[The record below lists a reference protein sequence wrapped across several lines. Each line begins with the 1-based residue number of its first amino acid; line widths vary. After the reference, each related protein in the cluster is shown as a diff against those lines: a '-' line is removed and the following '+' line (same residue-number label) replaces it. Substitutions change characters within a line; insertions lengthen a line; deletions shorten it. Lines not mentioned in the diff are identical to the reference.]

1 MTFDFGN
8 VEQITIAV
16 KTLKMAIL
24 TYWVNF
30 KLLNKKIKF
39 DFKISFYL
47 TIMAFLCVVIRYEM
61 NYLVSIMI
69 LIIGISILFSKK
81 NFGNSILTTII
92 SLSINYIIEVFAII
106 IGFEIYKL
114 IKINYNDYVRLISIT
129 ICHIVLLVCIF
140 KLKKFKYGI
149 PFLKEKSD
157 DEYKDILMLNISIV
171 ILFSVITMSNTSD
184 QMASTVGVEIIF
196 SAIIMFITIKKSLNL
211 YYKQKM
217 LVKELDETKVE
228 LSNKNK
234 EIKELE
240 TENLTFKKRSHSLI
254 HQQKSLEYKIQQI
267 MMQTEISKEQ
277 AGEVKA
283 RLEKIAEEIYKE
295 KENIELDKT
304 GITEID
310 DILKYM
316 QSECNKNKIEFILK
330 LSGNIHQMINNAV
343 SKEDLEI
350 LLADHIKNA
359 IIAIN
364 HTDNIN
370 RTIMVKFGKIDSI
383 YSINIYDSGAEFEIE
398 TLDNLGKKPSTT
410 HAEEGGTG
418 MGFMNTFETLEKY
431 KASLTIEEYNK
442 PSKDNY
448 TKLISIK
455 FDNKNEFKIKSYRR

>member
-1 MTFDFGN
+1 MIFDIKKIE
-8 VEQITIAV
+8 VLTILLRTI
-16 KTLKMAIL
+16 KIAIL
-24 TYWVNF
+24 TYYTNF
-30 KLLNKKIKF
+30 KIMHKKSSV
-39 DFKISFYL
+39 DFKVNALLITTGIISWL
-47 TIMAFLCVVIRYEM
+47 IRY
-61 NYLVSIMI
+61 YSSYTISLTS
-69 LIIGISILFSKK
+69 LIIIISIIFSKD
-81 NFGNSILTTII
+81 NVGNSIIITIT
-92 SLSINYIIEVFAII
+92 SLSINLAIEVIAVMMSFSTNII
-106 IGFEIYKL
+106 FGITDDL
-114 IKINYNDYVRLISIT
+114 IKFSIIT
-129 ICHIVLLVCIF
+129 IFHIGILYSLF

-149 PFLKEKSD
+149 TLFQKNEKSEFSD
-157 DEYKDILMLNISIV
+157 LLILNLSIIIIFS
-171 ILFSVITMSNTSD
+171 ILVLSNANYST
-184 QMASTVGVEIIF
+184 ASTIGIEIII

-217 LVKELDETKVE
+217 LIKELEETKTE
-228 LSNKNK
+228 LNSKNK
-234 EIKELE
+234 EIEELE
-240 TENLTFKKRSHSLI
+240 KENLTFKKRSHSLI

-277 AGEVKA
+277 TGDIKA

-330 LSGNIHQMINNAV
+330 IEGNIHQMTNNAV
-343 SKEDLEI
+343 SKEELEI

-370 RTIMVKFGKIDSI
+370 RTIMVKLGKIDSI
-383 YSINIYDSGAEFEIE
+383 YSINIYDTGAEFEPE

-455 FDNKNEFKIKSYRR
+455 FDNKNQFKIKSYRR